1 MNATN
6 TKKFSAKVITLAV
19 QGAMLAM
26 FATPLVA
33 FGDDQPS
40 PEVMALTK
48 PTNSVDIGAENV
60 SAGSDKFG
68 EYNGLNKKGVYMNGD
83 FSVRGGDAYDS
94 FSGGEGTKR
103 WDFNGTDIGT
113 TSRNIN
119 GSVND
124 QGKWNLGFG
133 FDQLRHQITDTF
145 QTPLA
150 GTMGG
155 NNFTLPSNFGYIN
168 TGNVGAVS
176 SSANGQFK
184 PKGTQILAPSQLAD
198 FNTPNIYSDRENA
211 SLSAGYNFDRQWSV
225 KFDFNQLLQSGAK
238 LISAG
243 TDGISTNGPF
253 GAASKSAGEAP
264 IMLMN
269 PTNYKTDTFNLALNW
284 SGDKGY
290 ASVSI
295 FSSIFTDSNTSVS
308 FPNPY
313 ASGGTLT
320 NANANSQA
328 FSAAGYPVD
337 YLSTAPNN
345 TFNQLNLNG
354 GYSFTP
360 ATKLVMGFSYAQ
372 NNQDN
377 TYMPGAV
384 MQTGGLPQNNLSG
397 SVLTTNTN
405 MKLTNQTTKDLALS
419 AGLKFNE
426 RDNNTMSS
434 IYKWYDIG
442 GNGAGQAESA
452 VNTPM
457 SNSKMQV
464 ELAGDYRIDRNNR
477 VHLALEQENISRWC
491 NSSLANSGQLLMTAG
506 QIASQ
511 GVAPSSYANA
521 NSCAQVPN
529 SSENKVVADYK
540 LKASEDINL
549 NAGYIYAK
557 RISDLN
563 STYYNPMHAKNEG
576 YNALGYVAFF
586 DASRDEQVVKVGAN
600 WQANDKLSLG
610 LNGRTTRD
618 EYTESTLGVQN
629 GHAESA
635 NMDATYNYSENN
647 LVSAYVSW
655 QERQRNL
662 DNGVNS
668 RGTVPTQVWGNNM
681 TDNSTTAGL
690 NGKQKKALGG
700 KFGFSEDVTY
710 SIDKSNYSTSPYLSG
725 VSNSATCSLA
735 TSLVCGSTPD
745 IKSDMLRIN
754 LAGSY
759 EIDKASKVSLGYM
772 FQRLISTDYYYNALQ
787 YGYTATSVMPSNQ
800 QAPGY
805 TVTVISASYAYS
817 F

>member
-1 MNATN
+1 MKTN
-6 TKKFSAKVITLAV
+6 KELLNVSKLTLAV
-19 QGAMLAM
+19 QGALIAMLAM
-26 FATPLVA
+26 PMVA
-33 FGDDQPS
+33 FADDS
-40 PEVMALTK
+40 EVKTLTQ
-48 PTNSVDIGAENV
+48 PTNSIDIGAENV

-68 EYNGLNKKGVYMNGD
+68 EYNGLNKKGVYVNGD
-83 FSVRGGDAYDS
+83 FSIRGGDAYNS

-103 WDFNGTDIGT
+103 WDLNGTDIGT
-113 TSRNIN
+113 TSRNFN

-145 QTPLA
+145 QTPLV

-155 NNFTLPSNFGYIN
+155 NNFTLPSNFGFIN
-168 TGNVGAVS
+168 TGNAGSVA
-176 SSANGQFK
+176 SSANGQFL
-184 PKGTQILAPSQLAD
+184 PKGTQILSPTQLAD
-198 FNTPNIYSDRENA
+198 FNSPNVYSDRENA
-211 SLSAGYNFDRQWSV
+211 SLTAGYNFDRQWSV
-225 KFDFNQLLQSGAK
+225 KFEFNQLMQSGAK

-243 TDGISTNGPF
+243 TDGT
-253 GAASKSAGEAP
+253 AASLTGPSGSAFGKEDP

-284 SGDKGY
+284 AGDKGY
-290 ASVSI
+290 ASASL
-295 FSSIFTDSNTSVS
+295 FSSIFTDSNNSVS
-308 FPNPY
+308 FPHPFVSSATLLNNAQPNSQV
-313 ASGGTLT
+313 ASGGI
-320 NANANSQA
+320 A
-328 FSAAGYPVD
+328 YPVD
-337 YLSTAPNN
+337 YLSTMPSN

-360 ATKLVMGFSYAQ
+360 STKLVMGFSYGQ

-377 TYMPGAV
+377 SYMPGAV

-405 MKLTNQTTKDLALS
+405 VKLTNQTTKDLALS
-419 AGLKFNE
+419 ASFKYNE

-442 GNGAGQAESA
+442 YATESA

-464 ELAGDYRIDRNNR
+464 ELAGDYRINQNNR

-491 NSSLANSGQLLMTAG
+491 NSATANNGQALTA
-506 QIASQ
+506 A
-511 GVAPSSYANA
+511 APAGFTGTYTA
-521 NSCAQVPN
+521 NSCAQVPD
-529 SSENKVVADYK
+529 STENKFVADYK
-540 LKASEDINL
+540 LKASDGVNL
-549 NAGYIYAK
+549 NAGYSFSK
-557 RISDLN
+557 RISNLN
-563 STYYNPMHAKNEG
+563 STFYDPLHANAQG
-576 YNALGYVAFF
+576 YEKPGYVAFF
-586 DASRDEQVVKVGAN
+586 DASRNEQVVKVGVN
-600 WQANDKLSLG
+600 WQANDKMSLG
-610 LNGRTTRD
+610 LNGRATRD

-629 GHAESA
+629 GHSESA
-635 NMDATYNYSENN
+635 NMDASYNYSENS
-647 LVSAYVSW
+647 LVSVYVSW

-662 DNGVNS
+662 NNAYGNDQTVNN
-668 RGTVPTQVWGNNM
+668 VWSNNM

-690 NGKQKKALGG
+690 NGKQKKMLGG
-700 KFGFSEDVTY
+700 KFSFSEDVVY
-710 SIDKSNYSTSPYLSG
+710 SIDKSNYSTAIPFNFSSTRTGNTTYVSSAYCGG
-725 VSNSATCSLA
+725 VEYQL
-735 TSLVCGSTPD
+735 CGSTPD

-759 EIDKASKVSLGYM
+759 QIDNASKVNLGYM

-787 YGYTATSVMPSNQ
+787 YGYTPSTVMPSNQ